1 MSTEVR
7 KRYEVRKGEPGEA
20 AGANRFR
27 HAAIGIEAE
36 FDVFV
41 DGRKAKPEDVFG
53 DPRAFI
59 RAPLV
64 HRRGTSYHL
73 PVGAVVYFDT
83 GVIELATPV
92 VEIAPGCAARAG
104 RSLWEGICFVRGELD
119 AWEHRTGRSV
129 RLVGY
134 STHYNVAFDDVGPGG
149 RRQSVERLAHLLVH
163 VLPIPLM
170 LLVANRRSTGIGV
183 RPRGNRVEVTAD
195 FTPHAGLMVAAETF
209 VTGVVREAMRWPRY
223 DVEALEGEGIPVFRG
238 FAPMPHTTRKGWLAR
253 YDCYPRNPFAED
265 ADAAVWELT
274 DGTGPV
280 SLREAAARTF
290 ERFSRSIRRVADA
303 RTFRLIR
310 AVVSG
315 RGASLLDLADR
326 PPEYEDVGRSC
337 PHRDLLSEPNLTRS
351 RYERVLLRAISGA
364 PLRLADGVY
373 LPTGM
378 RDWSHVVFRRTRDRT
393 THVYSFDFLL
403 DHVDRW
409 ERQ

>member
-1 MSTEVR
+1 MSTDFR
-7 KRYEVRKGEPGEA
+7 KQYEVRKGGRTES

-27 HAAIGIEAE
+27 HAAIGIESE
-36 FDVFV
+36 FDVVV
-41 DGRKAKPEDVFG
+41 DGRKVRPEDVFG

-64 HRRGTSYHL
+64 HRRGTSFHL
-73 PVGAVVYFDT
+73 PVGAAIYFDT

-119 AWEHRTGRSV
+119 EWERRTGRSV

-134 STHYNVAFDDVGPGG
+134 STHYNVAFDEVGIGG
-149 RRQSVERLAHLLVH
+149 RRRNIERLAYLLVH
-163 VLPIPLM
+163 VLPVPLM

-183 RPRGNRVEVTAD
+183 RPRGNRVEVTTD
-195 FTPHAGLMVAAETF
+195 FTPHAGLMVAAATF

-223 DVEALEGEGIPVFRG
+223 DVAALEAEGIPVIRG

-265 ADAAVWELT
+265 ADAAVWELR
-274 DGTGPV
+274 DGTGTI
-280 SLREAAARTF
+280 SLRETAARTF
-290 ERFSRSIRRVADA
+290 DRFRGSIRRVADA
-303 RTFRLIR
+303 ATFRLIR

-315 RGASLLDLADR
+315 RGASLLDLPDR

-337 PHRDLLSEPNLTRS
+337 PHRNLLSEPNLTRS

-364 PLRLADGVY
+364 PLKLPDGVY
-373 LPTGM
+373 VPTGM
-378 RDWSHVVFRRTRDRT
+378 RDWSHVVFRRLRDGT

-403 DHVDRW
+403 GHVDRW
-409 ERQ
+409 ERP